1 MIPYEQLVAALAS
14 WRQRQG
20 LPAGPADYLGEP
32 AEAGAYDYASAPPAD
47 SAYGGDAYGG
57 GAYGSEAYGASAYGE
72 DVVELSDD
80 MMDSVV
86 EEPSSPWSVEA
97 SEMVDD
103 GSGMSQDTEDEGTYA
118 EPEPPAPAPEP
129 EPPASGKRKRKK

>member
-32 AEAGAYDYASAPPAD
+32 AAAAYDDESGQPAEG
-47 SAYGGDAYGG
+47 AYGGDPYGS
-57 GAYGSEAYGASAYGE
+57 GAYGNQGYGPSPYGE

-97 SEMVDD
+97 SEMADD
-103 GSGMSQDTEDEGTYA
+103 GSAMSDTQDEGTYA
-118 EPEPPAPAPEP
+118 EPAPEPPKPEPEP
-129 EPPASGKRKRKK
+129 EPPSGKRKRRR

>member
-32 AEAGAYDYASAPPAD
+32 VAATAQYDYTPADGGD
-47 SAYGGDAYGG
+47 SAYAGGYGG
-57 GAYGSEAYGASAYGE
+57 AYGE
-72 DVVELSDD
+72 DVVELSDE

-86 EEPSSPWSVEA
+86 EEQSSPWSVEA
-97 SEMVDD
+97 VETVDD
-103 GSGMSQDTEDEGTYA
+103 GGQAALQDTQDEEYL
-118 EPEPPAPAPEP
+118 EPPRPEP
-129 EPPASGKRKRKK
+129 EPEPEPAPSGRRKRRK

>member
-32 AEAGAYDYASAPPAD
+32 AETGGYDYASAPPAE

-57 GAYGSEAYGASAYGE
+57 GYGNEAYGASAYGE

-97 SEMVDD
+97 SETADD
-103 GSGMSQDTEDEGTYA
+103 GSGMSDTQDEGTYA
-118 EPEPPAPAPEP
+118 EPEPEPPRPEPEP
-129 EPPASGKRKRKK
+129 EPPSGKRKRRK

>member
-32 AEAGAYDYASAPPAD
+32 VAATAYDDASGGSP
-47 SAYGGDAYGG
+47 GDAYGG
-57 GAYGSEAYGASAYGE
+57 GYAGAYGE

-86 EEPSSPWSVEA
+86 EEQSSPWSVEA
-97 SEMVDD
+97 VETADD
-103 GSGMSQDTEDEGTYA
+103 GAQGLSQDTQDEPVDAYV
-118 EPEPPAPAPEP
+118 EPPKPAPEP
-129 EPPASGKRKRKK
+129 EPPSSGRRKRKK

>member
-32 AEAGAYDYASAPPAD
+32 VAATAYDDASGGSPGD
-47 SAYGGDAYGG
+47 AYGGDAFGGGDAYGG
-57 GAYGSEAYGASAYGE
+57 GYAGAYGE

-86 EEPSSPWSVEA
+86 EEQSSPWSVEA
-97 SEMVDD
+97 VETADD
-103 GSGMSQDTEDEGTYA
+103 GAQGLSQDTQDEPVDAYV
-118 EPEPPAPAPEP
+118 EPPKPAPEP
-129 EPPASGKRKRKK
+129 EPPSSGRRKRKK